1 MKQDAAPKDFHA
13 RHPALRHAAEPLS
26 YCLGRLDDQ
35 ASADDLADG
44 FAVSASCDLGG
55 DWLHD
60 EPDGSRVQLRAVVF
74 EVVDKVVDDG
84 FDFLAGE
91 GLGRY
96 ASPGPC
102 FPSGFYPGWLLP
114 ALLTILRSAFCSC

>member
-13 RHPALRHAAEPLS
+13 LHPALRHAAEPLS
-26 YCLGRLDDQ
+26 YCLGRLDGQ

-74 EVVDKVVDDG
+74 EVVDEVIDDG

-91 GLGRY
+91 GLGQVCLAR
-96 ASPGPC
+96 ALLSMRV
-102 FPSGFYPGWLLP
+102 YPGWLLP